1 MKRER
6 RQQTQARKGKEVT
19 DTEEAPEEER
29 RKRQARPWER
39 KGFGTILQE
48 TKLRD

>member
-6 RQQTQARKGKEVT
+6 RQQTQARKGKDAA

-29 RKRQARPWER
+29 KKRQA
-39 KGFGTILQE
+39 
-48 TKLRD
+48 